1 MVEKQPIGVLI
12 LGCFELEINRILS
25 TSLKDS
31 KSQMFIYGVDRLGA
45 LTESPE
51 QWAPDYNLRFLRR
64 MTKIRDLGK
73 NFEECRADPL
83 EFGNFSCL
91 FERYSHEIRTWSDQK
106 FVRSL
111 HRESERVLGN
121 YWIRTLVN
129 YNIKKVLFCNTPHN
143 LFDYLGLQ
151 VARHL
156 GLSTLVTNELREL
169 PNRLY
174 MTQAIV
180 DLDFSSVEHKETEQ
194 VFQSQVSDHDV
205 AEWLGGIRQL
215 TNLYSRA
222 SVDRLD
228 DKRVRKVYI
237 KGNMQTRLLNYVRTA
252 LSLHTPYGLIRKAL
266 DKKLLHQSKRELS
279 EITSFNWKELLE
291 EPYIYFPLHQ
301 QPEATTCPRA
311 GEFVD
316 QRRIVQTLL
325 DGIPERWKV
334 IVKEHPD
341 QFLKSYPRQRGFYR
355 DLCSDPRV
363 FVAPIDTLSV
373 ALLKSAVAVVTA
385 GSSAAGQALSLRKP
399 VLLFG
404 YSPFSAHRYVRRI
417 WTSSDVSRFVQEH
430 EAPVAWDE
438 KEDEEF
444 IRKVLRRTFV
454 GCLSSMNGLSPQQW
468 KGRSAPM
475 LRFLQSWVNS

>member
-1 MVEKQPIGVLI
+1 VVERQPIGVLI

-25 TSLKDS
+25 TSLKDLN
-31 KSQMFIYGVDRLGA
+31 SQISIYGVNRTGT
-45 LTESPE
+45 LTQSPE
-51 QWAPDYNLRFLRR
+51 QWAPDYSLRFLRR
-64 MTKIRDLGK
+64 VIKTRDLGK
-73 NFEECRADPL
+73 NFEAYRANPL
-83 EFGNFSCL
+83 EFGDISCL
-91 FERYSHEIRTWSDQK
+91 LERYSHEIRTWSDQE

-111 HRESERVLGN
+111 HWESGRVLGN
-121 YWIRTLVN
+121 YWIRALVN
-129 YNIKKVLFCNTPHN
+129 YNIKRVLFCNTPHN

-174 MTQAIV
+174 LTQAIV
-180 DLDFSSVEHKETEQ
+180 DLDFSSVEHQETEQ

-205 AEWLGGIRQL
+205 EEWLGRIRRL
-215 TNLYSRA
+215 TNPCSRA
-222 SVDRLD
+222 SVDGLD
-228 DKRVRKVYI
+228 DQKARKVYI
-237 KGNMQTRLLNYVRTA
+237 KGNMQTRLSNYGRIT
-252 LSLHTPYGLIRKAL
+252 LRLHSPYGLIRKAL
-266 DKKLLHQSKRELS
+266 DKQLLRQSKRELS
-279 EITSFNWKELLE
+279 EITSYNLEALLE
-291 EPYIYFPLHQ
+291 EPYVYFPLHQ

-325 DGIPERWKV
+325 DGIPARWKV

-341 QFLKSYPRQRGFYR
+341 QFLKSYPRLRGFYR

-363 FVAPIDTLSV
+363 FVAPVDTPSAV
-373 ALLKSAVAVVTA
+373 LLKSAVAVVTA
-385 GSSAAGQALSLRKP
+385 GSSAARQALSLHKP

-404 YSPFSAHRYVRRI
+404 YSPFSAHSYVRRI

-430 EAPVAWDE
+430 EPPVAWDE

-444 IRKVLRRTFV
+444 ARKLLRQTFV

-468 KGRSAPM
+468 KSQSAP
-475 LRFLQSWVNS
+475 LLGFLQSWVNS